1 MNMERVAVIT
11 GGSQGIGRAVMYAL
25 LEEGMKVVS
34 LARNQ
39 QNLNLVLDSVLPKY
53 KDSVMGIQTDVRNE
67 GEVHNAIEQVMSAHG
82 RIDYLINSA
91 GVSMREKQSLQ
102 DTDVEEWRSMIDI
115 NLTGTYLMSREVIP
129 RMMERDFGYIIN
141 ILSTASFR
149 TGAGNSLYCA
159 SKYGA
164 RALTES
170 MIEENR
176 RSGIRVTAVSPGPVD
191 TTIWNHKKEQIT
203 EDNRSTMLKADDIAN
218 IITYLIHL
226 PSRVHIDNITVT
238 PWHR

>member
-1 MNMERVAVIT
+1 MDSQRVAVVT

-25 LEEGMKVVS
+25 LEQGITVAS

-39 QNLNLVLDSVLPKY
+39 QNLNLALESVEPKF
-53 KDSVMGIQTDVRNE
+53 KDNVMGIQADVGSEADVRS
-67 GEVHNAIEQVMSAHG
+67 AIKQVISNYG
-82 RIDYLINSA
+82 RVDYLVNSA

-102 DTDVEEWRSMIDI
+102 ETEVEEWKKMIDI

-129 RMMERDFGYIIN
+129 IMKERDFGYIIN

-191 TTIWNHKKEQIT
+191 TAIWNHKKVQIT
-203 EDNRSTMLKADDIAN
+203 EDDRSSMLKADDIAN
-218 IITYLIHL
+218 IISYLINL
-226 PSRVHIDNITVT
+226 PPRVHIDNITVT
-238 PWHR
+238 PWH